1 VTQQQFNYNSF
12 IAEVREKGL
21 EVSTAGPSE
30 CPDVNL
36 YIWAPGTPHHSKLQS
51 HLHLVLTRTG
61 VDTGI
66 LAHYHITLRD
76 VPGNAVNDRHF
87 FDRMAFNSGA
97 TGTQL
102 LERLS
107 ETNPRNRMVIAG
119 RDLPEMKAFLQGWDD
134 IVQILLRRGGV
145 FDEFGLTVPQS

>member
-1 VTQQQFNYNSF
+1 VKD
-12 IAEVREKGL
+12 KGL
-21 EVSTAGPSE
+21 EVSTAASTSDG
-30 CPDVNL
+30 PDVNL
-36 YIWAPGTPHHSKLQS
+36 YIWAPDTPYHSKLQS
-51 HLHLVLTRTG
+51 HLHFVLTRTG

-87 FDRMAFNSGA
+87 FDCVAFNSDVI
-97 TGTQL
+97 GTQL
-102 LERLS
+102 LERLR

-134 IVQILLRRGGV
+134 IVEILFKRGGV
-145 FDEFGLTVPQS
+145 FDEFSLTVPQA